1 MHHKGKETEMLNANM
16 FAFNNTSLHFTQFAN
31 YQTIKQPKKKC
42 KLAFKGT
49 SVKKNKRLSLIGIK
63 HTDNHIYVIIGLQ
76 RTKQSNIQSYM
87 YSCKQANR

>member
-31 YQTIKQPKKKC
+31 YQTTKQPKKKC

-49 SVKKNKRLSLIGIK
+49 SVKKNKRLCLIGIK

>member
-1 MHHKGKETEMLNANM
+1 MHQKGKETEMLNANM
-16 FAFNNTSLHFTQFAN
+16 FAFNHTRLHYTQFAD

-49 SVKKNKRLSLIGIK
+49 CVKKNKRLYLIEIK
-63 HTDNHIYVIIGLQ
+63 HTDNHIYVITGLQ
-76 RTKQSNIQSYM
+76 RTKQSNIQNYM